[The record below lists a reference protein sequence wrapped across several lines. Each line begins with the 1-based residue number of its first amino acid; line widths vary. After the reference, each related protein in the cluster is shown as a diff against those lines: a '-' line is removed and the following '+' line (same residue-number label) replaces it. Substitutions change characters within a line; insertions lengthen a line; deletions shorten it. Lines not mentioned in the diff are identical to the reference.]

1 MKIAC
6 AIGLLL
12 MFTIPLQ
19 SQDITGIWRG
29 YFYSGYGVYKQE
41 FKYEVQINQ
50 LSAKRGPGSAKPI
63 KGVTYSYRQTSFYG
77 KARFVGIYSSETK
90 ELTLKEDTLLD
101 VKMDASSFSCLMTCY
116 LEYHKMGDQ
125 EVLQGSFSSITT
137 GKGTDCGSGTV
148 YLERVP
154 ESDFQKEDFLVKKKP
169 KKQMATTTRVQRPKP
184 DSSAVVKK
192 VTPPATQTPKPGT
205 TTTPI
210 VKPPAPPAKPPVATA
225 PKKPGSNNNNA
236 STTPKKPVNPPKP
249 PVVSKADTIVKSI
262 PVAPPVVV
270 VPPAEQPL
278 KKQLPPVPD
287 IIKERENP
295 LVKTLVTNSPDIAIE
310 LYDNG
315 EIDGDT
321 ITVYHNNSIIAN
333 RKRLTTKPISI
344 NIKASADDAHHE
356 FIMVANNLGSIPP
369 NTALMV
375 VKTGGKRY
383 ELFISSNE
391 EKNAK
396 VVIEY
401 EPQNPIP

>member
-6 AIGLLL
+6 VIGLLL
-12 MFTIPLQ
+12 LFTVPLQ
-19 SQDITGIWRG
+19 AQDITGVWRG
-29 YFYSGYGVYKQE
+29 YFYSGYGIYRQE

-90 ELTLKEDTLLD
+90 ELTLKEDTLVE

-125 EVLQGSFSSITT
+125 EVLEGSFSSVTT
-137 GKGTDCGSGTV
+137 GKGSDCGAGTV
-148 YLERVP
+148 YLERVA
-154 ESDFQKEDFLVKKKP
+154 ESDFKKEDFLLKKKP
-169 KKQMATTTRVQRPKP
+169 KKQDLAANKPTQRPKS
-184 DSSAVVKK
+184 DSLAVVKK
-192 VTPPATQTPKPGT
+192 TTPPATQKPNQVVT
-205 TTTPI
+205 NKPA
-210 VKPPAPPAKPPVATA
+210 VKPPAAPGPKKPGTNNNAASAA
-225 PKKPGSNNNNA
+225 PKKPA
-236 STTPKKPVNPPKP
+236 NPPKP
-249 PVVSKADTIVKSI
+249 PVISKADTIVKSA
-262 PVAPPVVV
+262 PAAPPAAIT
-270 VPPAEQPL
+270 PPTEQPL

-287 IIKERENP
+287 IIKKRENP
-295 LVKTLVTNSPDIAIE
+295 LVKTIVTSSPDIVID

-333 RKRLTTKPISI
+333 HKGLSTKPINI
-344 NIKASADDAHHE
+344 NIKASAEDNHHE

-396 VVIEY
+396 VVIDYQPGTEGTGGR
-401 EPQNPIP
+401 